1 MPVKNGSLLNH
12 ILYQEG
18 YLEKLITDNYGEIY
32 RYCCLRLD
40 QRQAAED
47 ITQEVFLKFLD
58 SLDSYK
64 DYGKVRNY
72 LYVIA
77 GNLIKNY
84 HKKPRETCAG
94 EIEDGEAAPDGTDRV
109 VDRVMVQEAL
119 SALEKTEK
127 DIVILRYYQD
137 LRIKDIS
144 RIMGMPASTVRYR
157 LKAAEQILREKLKNE
172 DGARSFTV

>member
-1 MPVKNGSLLNH
+1 MPVKNGGLLNH
-12 ILYQEG
+12 ILYKDG

-32 RYCCLRLD
+32 RYCFFRLNH
-40 QRQAAED
+40 RQTAED

-58 SLDSYK
+58 SLDAYR

-84 HKKPRETCAG
+84 HKKPGETCAG
-94 EIEDGEAAPDGTDRV
+94 EIEDGEEAPDGTDRI

-119 SALEKTEK
+119 SVLEKTEK
-127 DIVILRYYQD
+127 EIVILRYYQD

-157 LKAAEQILREKLKNE
+157 LKAAERILKEKLKNE
-172 DGARSFTV
+172 DGPV

>member
-1 MPVKNGSLLNH
+1 MKNGGLLNH
-12 ILYQEG
+12 ILYKDG
-18 YLEKLITDNYGEIY
+18 YLEKLITDNYKEIY
-32 RYCCLRLD
+32 RYCFFRLNH
-40 QRQAAED
+40 RQAAED

-58 SLDSYK
+58 SLDSYR
-64 DYGKVRNY
+64 DYGKIRNY

-84 HKKPRETCAG
+84 HKKPGETCVG
-94 EIEDGEAAPDGTDRV
+94 EIGDGEEAQDGTDRI

-119 SALEKTEK
+119 SVLEKTEK
-127 DIVILRYYQD
+127 EIVILRYYQD

-157 LKAAEQILREKLKNE
+157 LKAAERILKEKLKNE
-172 DGARSFTV
+172 DGPV